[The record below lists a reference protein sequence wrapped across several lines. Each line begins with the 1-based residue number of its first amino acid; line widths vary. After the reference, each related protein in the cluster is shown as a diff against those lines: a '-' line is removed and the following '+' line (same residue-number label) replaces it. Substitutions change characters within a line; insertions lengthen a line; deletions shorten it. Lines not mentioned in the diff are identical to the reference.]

1 MNFAGWQKTSLI
13 DYPGSISTVL
23 FTSGCNWKCIYCHNY
38 QAITDPRNLVN
49 EDKIKD
55 FILERKNKIEA
66 VVVSGGEPTLQTDL
80 IDFLKWL
87 KQTKLKI
94 KLDTNGWNPEI
105 LGKILKLK
113 LVDYVAMDIKT
124 SFKKYYDITQVKI
137 DEEKIKRSIFLLK
150 NSDVD
155 YEFRTTVF
163 RNLVETEDLKEICGL
178 VEGSKK
184 YFLQNYVYQKSIKN
198 GEKLKSYT
206 EGELSAL
213 IDFLKCNYKIE
224 RIEKR

>member
-94 KLDTNGWNPEI
+94 KLDTNGWNPRI
-105 LGKILKLK
+105 LEKILEQN

-124 SFKKYYDITQVKI
+124 SFKKYYDITRIKI
-137 DEEKIKRSIFLLK
+137 DEEKIRRSIFLLK
-150 NSDVD
+150 NSEID

-163 RNLVETEDLKEICGL
+163 RDFVEIGDLEEICRL
-178 VEGSKK
+178 IYGSKK
-184 YFLQNYVYQKSIKN
+184 YFLQSYVYQKSIKG
-198 GEKLKSYT
+198 GEKIKSYS
-206 EGELSAL
+206 EDQLYVL
-213 IDFLKCNYKIE
+213 IDFLRRNYKIE
-224 RIEKR
+224 KIEMR